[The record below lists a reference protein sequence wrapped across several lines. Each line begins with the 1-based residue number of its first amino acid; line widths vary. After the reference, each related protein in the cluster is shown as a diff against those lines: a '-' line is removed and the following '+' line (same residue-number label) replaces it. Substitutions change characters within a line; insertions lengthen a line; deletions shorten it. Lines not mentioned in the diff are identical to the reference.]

1 MLEVCQTHSFRLILH
16 DRIKTN
22 HFAMKKMFILA
33 ATILFAVQVQAQTL
47 RLPQF
52 FGDGMVLQRGTKI
65 PVWGWAPAGEKV
77 SVSLNGNT
85 VKATVASNGEWS
97 VKLPKMKA
105 GGPYML
111 KITAGAEN
119 KVIRNVL
126 IGDVFLCSGQS
137 NMELP
142 IRRCMDAV
150 KEDSTAVQL
159 CSS

>member
-77 SVSLNGNT
+77 SWCLEISPVLRLPYWDGSLSLPLLSLLLSLIFCP
-85 VKATVASNGEWS
+85 AS
-97 VKLPKMKA
+97 
-105 GGPYML
+105 
-111 KITAGAEN
+111 
-119 KVIRNVL
+119 
-126 IGDVFLCSGQS
+126 F
-137 NMELP
+137 
-142 IRRCMDAV
+142 
-150 KEDSTAVQL
+150 
-159 CSS
+159 